1 MKDFQSFEL
10 GYDLNINLQADWV
23 HLNSQSSQLHCYST
37 IMLLNFYKVPDFKF
51 YRILNQYN

>member
-23 HLNSQSSQLHCYST
+23 HLNSQSSQLHYYST